1 MQNSR
6 TQLFKRDFNILCF
19 LVHKQTLV
27 HASEQ
32 TQERNVA
39 FLEERGIQ
47 N

>member
-19 LVHKQTLV
+19 PVHKQTLV

-32 TQERNVA
+32 TQERNAA
-39 FLEERGIQ
+39 FLEKRGIQ
-47 N
+47 S